1 MTSPFKVGA
10 AGVCDCESC
19 RCEEP
24 RPCACGMPDSA
35 MRHGTDACG
44 WADGSVDERDA
55 ASQCVAAAM
64 TGRA

>member
-24 RPCACGMPDSA
+24 TPCACGMPDSA
-35 MRHGTDACG
+35 MRHGPDACG
-44 WADGSVDERDA
+44 WSDGSMSRDEKDA
-55 ASQCVAAAM
+55 AEQLVKGVA
-64 TGRA
+64 